1 MRGQSHITRE
11 DQRVLGIVK
20 FFTYRSRWADEVL
33 LLCPCQCW
41 ASTNAQQLQTP
52 TLPSPWRAGGACLTG
67 SGPQRRKS
75 QCPVMLCPSNSL
87 VRSKT
92 QNVLSQQECVFLWM
106 SVWEVFSCLFVCLFF
121 QMPMTHLLLA
131 LSSTET
137 LLLFYPSRG
146 IVTSLQ
152 GNIFVTRWRCLLTQ
166 DFFFTN
172 V

>member
-1 MRGQSHITRE
+1 MRGQSHMTRE
-11 DQRVLGIVK
+11 DQSVLGIVK
-20 FFTYRSRWADEVL
+20 FFTCRSRRADEVL

-41 ASTNAQQLQTP
+41 ASTNARQLQTP

-106 SVWEVFSCLFVCLFF
+106 SVWEVFSCLFVFSRCQRCICDWHCPLQKPCFYSTL
-121 QMPMTHLLLA
+121 PEVAWLA
-131 LSSTET
+131 FREIYLS
-137 LLLFYPSRG
+137 
-146 IVTSLQ
+146 
-152 GNIFVTRWRCLLTQ
+152 Q
-166 DFFFTN
+166 DGAAC
-172 V
+172 